1 MVLTK
6 IEKEQFVEIKNDI
19 VKLATLDSV
28 DNYDEFYNEDIEC
41 RISNIDKL
49 LVLLEREKTMLNG
62 IK

>member
-49 LVLLEREKTMLNG
+49 LVLLEREKTMLKG

>member
-1 MVLTK
+1 MKLTK

-49 LVLLEREKTMLNG
+49 LVLLEREKAMLNG

>member
-49 LVLLEREKTMLNG
+49 LVLLEREKAMLNG

>member
-6 IEKEQFVEIKNDI
+6 IEKEQFVKIKNDI

-49 LVLLEREKTMLNG
+49 LVLLEREKVMLNG